1 MGENI
6 LRQIAN
12 LRFMR
17 IKVLSVV
24 NHYYKHSMRL
34 SETRIEVL

>member
-12 LRFMR
+12 LCFMR
-17 IKVLSVV
+17 TKVLSVV

-34 SETRIEVL
+34 AEKKD